1 LAVRELRLGPG
12 TSARASTPARPRAAS
27 STRSGTAALEDVC
40 DPDAR
45 VTGAPGLVFAD
56 ASLIPTIPRTNTNVS
71 VIAVAEAVAD
81 RLRVT

>member
-1 LAVRELRLGPG
+1 
-12 TSARASTPARPRAAS
+12 
-27 STRSGTAALEDVC
+27 
-40 DPDAR
+40 